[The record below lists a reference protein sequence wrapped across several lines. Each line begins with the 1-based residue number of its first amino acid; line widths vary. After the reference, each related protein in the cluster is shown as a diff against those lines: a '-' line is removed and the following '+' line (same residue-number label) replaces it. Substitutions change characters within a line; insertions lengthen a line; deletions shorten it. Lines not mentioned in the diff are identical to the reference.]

1 MGIRPLTAAPARE
14 GVEVFKDGR
23 KIGVVTSGGFGPT
36 VNAPV
41 SMGYVETAFAA
52 PGTSVDLMVR
62 GQARPGEIADLP
74 FTPHRYVRKGQ

>member
-1 MGIRPLTAAPARE
+1 
-14 GVEVFKDGR
+14 
-23 KIGVVTSGGFGPT
+23 
-36 VNAPV
+36 
-41 SMGYVETAFAA
+41 MGYVETAFAA